1 MIQCRGNERDDLM
14 DNSPT
19 HTQRIF
25 IVDDWDALMVQIND
39 FAIAQKVGKSVRIAI
54 DGCQRLSRSALAGV
68 DVPCLLYTSP
78 SPRDLS
84 TSRMPSSA

>member
-1 MIQCRGNERDDLM
+1 M

-19 HTQRIF
+19 HTQRIC

-39 FAIAQKVGKSVRIAI
+39 FAIAQKVGNSVRIAI

-68 DVPCLLYTSP
+68 DVPPLAKSKGKDRMFPKGLIVLLK
-78 SPRDLS
+78 LS
-84 TSRMPSSA
+84 GGAKGTE